1 MGGRDVSR
9 HLLREI
15 VRQLRES
22 GGSGV
27 VAVVL
32 VFVATLLAGTLMAVR
47 SWVVTELLSTDQP
60 ATVTVT
66 LPSAAVGNAL
76 GEELR
81 ASFPSADA
89 VVLTPAEVR
98 DQLASWFPEIAGA
111 LAAVPEDGFPSLL
124 IVQLARRDEESL
136 AAWLSQRSGGA
147 PASGS
152 RQWREPLQRALAGAL
167 AGGLA
172 LIFTLL
178 VGCGIVVLLV
188 VRLMVLAHADEIEI
202 MRLIGA
208 REREIRVP
216 YLVSGATLAGLGSLA
231 GIASLSLLARFSGFS
246 LSAVHLPGDTV
257 LILAV
262 TGPVVGI
269 VGALCGLAALPR
281 EP

>member
-1 MGGRDVSR
+1 VSR

-32 VFVATLLAGTLMAVR
+32 VFVATLLAGTLVGVR
-47 SWVVTELLSTDQP
+47 SWVVTELLSTDKP

-66 LPSAAVGNAL
+66 LPSIAVGNAL
-76 GEELR
+76 VEELR
-81 ASFPSADA
+81 TRFPSADPA
-89 VVLTPAEVR
+89 VLAPAEVR
-98 DQLASWFPEIAGA
+98 AELASWFPDIAGA
-111 LAAVPEDGFPSLL
+111 LAAVPDDGFPSLL
-124 IVQLARRDEESL
+124 IVQVARRDEETL
-136 AAWLSQRSGGA
+136 ASWLSQRSGGGLA
-147 PASGS
+147 AGS

-172 LIFTLL
+172 LTLTLL
-178 VGCGIVVLLV
+178 VGCCIVVLLV

-216 YLVSGATLAGLGSLA
+216 YLVSGATLAGLGSLF
-231 GIASLSLLARFSGFS
+231 GIASLSLLDTFSHSSF
-246 LSAVHLPGDTV
+246 LPVHLPGDAFLV
-257 LILAV
+257 LALI
-262 TGPVVGI
+262 GPVVGI
-269 VGALCGLAALPR
+269 VGALFGLAALPR